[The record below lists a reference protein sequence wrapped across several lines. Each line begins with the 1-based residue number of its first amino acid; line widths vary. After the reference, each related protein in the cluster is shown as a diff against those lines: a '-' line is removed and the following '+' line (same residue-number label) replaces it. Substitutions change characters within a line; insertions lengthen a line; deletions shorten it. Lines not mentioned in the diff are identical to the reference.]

1 MKGKKEQ
8 GYINIDIRKEIKID
22 MKQKDGVV
30 FLQEQIDGI
39 VYQEKASKKTRLAH
53 TLHID
58 SLIRLGLAN

>member
-30 FLQEQIDGI
+30 FL
-39 VYQEKASKKTRLAH
+39 
-53 TLHID
+53 
-58 SLIRLGLAN
+58 